1 MPIES
6 HIDSLKSRHRELDE
20 KLDQMRS
27 SSSTPEN
34 DITQLKRQKLQLKDR
49 IQQLSA

>member
-1 MPIES
+1 MPVES
-6 HIDSLKSRHRELDE
+6 HIDSLKNRHRELEE
-20 KLDQMRS
+20 KLNEMRL

-49 IQQLSA
+49 IQQLSH